1 MKSPLFE
8 SVKVTK
14 PKRSNFDL
22 SHDNKLTC
30 DMGYLI
36 PTLCQEVLPSD
47 EFKLDTSHLVKFMPL
62 VSPIMHKVDIYFH
75 NFFVP
80 CRLLNSHW
88 EDFITGGE
96 DGTYS
101 GSMPYFTYKNII
113 DNSRNELL
121 YNGSLLDYLGLP
133 TFGTDSSSTAQTKI
147 TAYANNKQ
155 PISMLPILAYN
166 LIYDEYYRDQ
176 NLQTKTLDKA
186 NNPAWFN
193 ANGNYTN
200 FFTDTA
206 YSNLFKLRRR
216 AWKKD
221 YFTSALPWAQ
231 KGTPVSLTM
240 TGQVPVV
247 VKSDVINSPDSFQD
261 VASFTAYGV
270 SGDNKAF
277 HSGAELSMQLN
288 SDTGSQ
294 RVSQA
299 RTYVFD
305 ANDPDLSVPSYYDPH
320 GTLVVN
326 ASDFN
331 VATINEL
338 RFAFRAQEWL
348 EKSARGGSRY
358 IEQIL
363 SHFGIMGKDARL
375 QRPEY
380 LGGSVNG
387 ISISENLQTSESGTT
402 PIGYQSGQGT
412 SVNSDFQFSR
422 YFDEHGYIIQIM
434 SIMPK
439 ATYQNG
445 LARMWTRLDKL
456 DYAFPEFGNL
466 GEQEILKQE
475 VNYLPST
482 TTDTQT
488 GQEVNGMTFGY
499 TPRYAEYKFALDAVH
514 GEFKNTLAFW
524 HLGRNFG
531 TSVPMLN
538 GDFIQCNPRTD
549 IFAVEQ
555 VQTEG
560 ICSHHIL
567 VELYHHLTA
576 ARPLP
581 FFGTPT
587 F

>member
-8 SVKVTK
+8 SVKVTS

-47 EFKLDTSHLVKFMPL
+47 EFKLNTSHLVKFMPL

-96 DGTYS
+96 DGSYS
-101 GSMPYFTYKNII
+101 ASMPYFTYKNVIAT
-113 DNSRNELL
+113 SHNELL
-121 YNGSLLDYLGLP
+121 YNGSLLDYFGLP

-147 TAYANNKQ
+147 NLYQNNKQ

-176 NLQTKTLDKA
+176 NLQAKTLDKA

-193 ANGNYTN
+193 ANGNYTQ
-200 FFTDTA
+200 FFTDST

-247 VKSDVINSPDSFQD
+247 IVDNGYVDKPSSPYDY
-261 VASFTAYGV
+261 ASFHAYGV
-270 SGDNKAF
+270 NGDDKQF
-277 HSGAELSMQLN
+277 LGGFN
-288 SDTGSQ
+288 SNPKVTGS
-294 RVSQA
+294 
-299 RTYVFD
+299 
-305 ANDPDLSVPSYYDPH
+305 ANGNIPVNESYITVPGPGSISIPSFYDPK

-387 ISISENLQTSESGTT
+387 VSISENLQTSESGTT

-422 YFDEHGYIIQIM
+422 YFDEHGYLIQIM

-445 LARMWTRLDKL
+445 LARMWTRVDKL

-475 VNYLPST
+475 VNYLPSST
-482 TTDTQT
+482 VDPQT

-499 TPRYAEYKFALDAVH
+499 TPRYAEYKFALDSVH

-531 TSVPMLN
+531 SNVPMLN
-538 GDFIQCNPRTD
+538 SDFIQCNPRTD
-549 IFAVEQ
+549 IFAVEE

-576 ARPLP
+576 SRPLP